1 MGALFFAQ
9 SLLDE
14 SLHLPTS
21 FSTLTMQVAKLPLLM
36 RNHCTRHH
44 ETWGEASVVQRA
56 VDKYL
61 GVEIIS
67 IAGSSE
73 AGQEGSQETNP
84 TSMTGSSSEDP
95 NTSEGHD
102 SIEEELSLDGS
113 TRTCSTSNNTSSSS
127 SSSSG
132 GTQEDDSEEEPTG
145 HDDITTSRSN
155 SNSNSNSNNNTNTN
169 TTSSTTNSGG
179 TEEDDSEE
187 EPTGHDDITT
197 SSNKYTNSDDD
208 DTSNKEEELGQ
219 EFPWDRRWAK
229 ELLQS
234 GPMTNF
240 QIPRPTSTPTRTRL
254 AAEFVEET
262 WPKLQTQLEFLLRQ
276 LTVDVCPDREQNEA
290 VGDSTCKKVSLA
302 VKSFMSYCH
311 HQEHQADIGMEL
323 LLSAPFLQSWII
335 YNLGNRGIS
344 FTTSSGYLTS
354 IAQTIVG
361 LRQLR
366 VPLLGST
373 MVDKLLTDLKSV
385 RRQLNTKA
393 KAAKGQDL
401 MKQAIHIQ
409 RVIARQDPEEM
420 AQLPGKQNHE
430 Y

>member
-44 ETWGEASVVQRA
+44 ETWGEASVVQRV

-145 HDDITTSRSN
+145 HDDITTS
-155 SNSNSNSNNNTNTN
+155 
-169 TTSSTTNSGG
+169 
-179 TEEDDSEE
+179 
-187 EPTGHDDITT
+187 
-197 SSNKYTNSDDD
+197 SNKNTNSDDD